1 MDMCL
6 LDDEPHSLWM
16 VDLLYVGRYD
26 LLSTRR
32 MRLKVIIIRPIDDWR
47 KSPASSQCW
56 IIVASL
62 LGKAY

>member
-32 MRLKVIIIRPIDDWR
+32 MRLKVIIIRPIDD
-47 KSPASSQCW
+47 
-56 IIVASL
+56 
-62 LGKAY
+62 